1 MTSFHLI
8 QSGFHALE
16 RLVAAE
22 SWEILGALGVAADPY
37 PHQLENVRRILSAT
51 EIRHLL
57 ADEVG
62 MGKTVQALMV
72 LNVLRRRDPSL
83 RVAIVAPERICYQW
97 QAELSARGH
106 VSATIVSDEAEDEE
120 RPEGEG
126 YVHLIKADM
135 IRRQP
140 ARPSPGLYDMLIV
153 DEVHAL
159 SLADVTFLSSLCRER
174 RDEPRFRHVLLLTA
188 TPRLGHPEWARAVL
202 GMIEPERTEIAGLL
216 DKEPLAFLAEDAAAG
231 KERVASGEISDG
243 VFADA
248 LAADRRILRQTRA
261 QWPGVAPVRKVHT
274 VRTLPSDAE
283 LARIALQNAA
293 CRAGSGGQLDAAPWL
308 QWRQLFR
315 SRDSI
320 RDVLKNRAFAPH
332 ADLRDEAET
341 VLSRNPGI
349 ALFEDL
355 CDILLKFWSENPERP
370 VIVVAGDT
378 PTVDMLERRLLQAF
392 PHLAGGA
399 IATMRGR
406 RNTDL
411 FQVVGA
417 VESHATVLIMEE
429 FVEAGLNLHNFAL
442 DMIFYNL
449 PWQAVRIDQLIGR
462 LDRLRADG
470 LRKALRGK
478 GIGTIGI
485 WRMVMAGSADERVLD
500 ALDLLD
506 VFERPMPYLDEELT
520 ARVDAIVADAAA
532 GRAGFRAAAEALKA
546 ELLHGLSVVEPAP
559 EHDAKGE
566 MREAAELVV
575 RIRNSE
581 KKAEA
586 WLELFWANKTFQ
598 GGRPKT
604 IDGERVATLSLP
616 REVERCPY
624 QLGVMTIREQ
634 QILRL
639 FRHKLGKPPKK
650 DVMLPGDQ
658 VGKPARFFS
667 TGDALHDDLLGQA
680 LEKALAEPFPQ
691 RPVGIMFPADHP
703 ASDLVGSDLLIVR
716 VGWRPSRTLAAGMGR
731 AASSSPASGEA
742 QRGGAQTGAS
752 ADARL
757 LSWLFPDA
765 LETVGWMK
773 RGEGAPEALPDDMM
787 QAVLSASAQQT
798 GNERQQKMI
807 PPWRDA
813 RQILTNANPEL
824 VAREHRRRERLA
836 DNARESI
843 SERIQ
848 DLRAETETYERWRQ
862 LVISR
867 LEAANITSPSQRQ
880 MHEGQIAAE
889 RRRIEARREATSARV
904 QALET
909 GVGLLAELA
918 EPDVL
923 RLVVRV
929 IPAANT
935 A

>member
-1 MTSFHLI
+1 MTSFHLL

-16 RLVAAE
+16 RLVAGE

-37 PHQLENVRRILSAT
+37 PHQLENVRRILTAT

-97 QAELSARGH
+97 QVELSARGH
-106 VSATIVSDEAEDEE
+106 VSATIVSDEAEEQE
-120 RPEGEG
+120 RPDGEG
-126 YVHLIKADM
+126 CVHIIKAEM

-140 ARPSPGLYDMLIV
+140 ARPSPDLYDMLIV

-159 SLADVTFLSSLCRER
+159 SLGDVTFLSSLCRER
-174 RDEPRFRHVLLLTA
+174 RDEPRFRHVLVLTA

-216 DKEPLAFLAEDAAAG
+216 EKEPLAFLAEDAAAG
-231 KERVASGEISDG
+231 EERVASGEISTE

-261 QWPGVAPVRKVHT
+261 QWPGVAPVRKVRT

-283 LARIALQNAA
+283 AARIALQDAT

-308 QWRQLFR
+308 QCRQLFR

-320 RDVLKNRAFAPH
+320 REVLKNRAFAPH
-332 ADLRDEAET
+332 ADLRDEAES
-341 VLSRNPGI
+341 VLTRNPGI

-355 CDILLKFWSENPERP
+355 CDSLLKFWSQDPKRP

-392 PHLAGGA
+392 PHLADGA

-411 FQVVGA
+411 VQVVGA
-417 VESHATVLIMEE
+417 VESDATVLIMEE
-429 FVEAGLNLHNFAL
+429 FVEAGLNLHNFAS

-449 PWQAVRIDQLIGR
+449 PWQAARIDQLIGR
-462 LDRLRADG
+462 LDRLRSGG
-470 LRKALRGK
+470 LRNALRGK

-485 WRMVMAGSADERVLD
+485 WRMVMAGSADERVLE

-520 ARVDAIVADAAA
+520 ARVDAIIADAAA
-532 GRAGFRAAAEALKA
+532 GKAGFRAAAEALKA
-546 ELLHGLSVVEPAP
+546 ELLHGLSVMETAP
-559 EHDAKGE
+559 KHDAEGE
-566 MREAAELVV
+566 MREAADLVG

-581 KKAEA
+581 KEAEA
-586 WLELFWANKTFQ
+586 WLELFWANKLFK

-604 IDGERVATLSLP
+604 ADGERVFTLGLP
-616 REVERCPY
+616 REAERCPY
-624 QLGVMTIREQ
+624 RLGVMTSREQ

-639 FRHKLGKPPKK
+639 FRHRLGKPPKK

-658 VGKPARFFS
+658 AGKPARFFS
-667 TGDALHDDLLGQA
+667 TGDALHDDLLDQA
-680 LEKALAEPFPQ
+680 LAKAQVEPLPQ
-691 RPVGIMFPADHP
+691 RPIGIMFPADHP
-703 ASDLVGSDLLIVR
+703 MSDLVGSGILIVR
-716 VGWRPSRTLAAGMGR
+716 VGWRPSRALSVTTGGAAQSGGGR
-731 AASSSPASGEA
+731 A
-742 QRGGAQTGAS
+742 GAA

-757 LSWLFPDA
+757 LSSLFPDA
-765 LETVGWMK
+765 VETIGWIK
-773 RGEGAPEALPDDMM
+773 RGEGPLEDLPEDML
-787 QAVLSASAQQT
+787 QAVLSAKALQT

-807 PPWRDA
+807 PAWRDA
-813 RQILTNANPEL
+813 KQILSNANPEL
-824 VAREHRRRERLA
+824 VVRETRRRERLKE
-836 DNARESI
+836 DAR
-843 SERIQ
+843 
-848 DLRAETETYERWRQ
+848 RAVENRVETLQAEAETYERWRQ
-862 LVISR
+862 LLISR
-867 LEAANITSPSQRQ
+867 LEETSITSPSQRQ
-880 MHEGQIAAE
+880 LHEGRIKAE
-889 RRRIEARREATSARV
+889 RRRIAAKREATSARIE
-904 QALET
+904 ALET

-923 RLVVRV
+923 RIVVRV
-929 IPAANT
+929 LPAANAT
-935 A
+935 